1 MKCEPENLLAA
12 KSTSTQG
19 TTAKKA
25 KARVSNRN
33 TTGKGVSYREEESD
47 DDDDEIIKISR
58 RKKPNKEK
66 RRRGRHQQTNG
77 RFPWTPEEDEILR
90 KLVTQHGPKW
100 SVISTLMS
108 GIRTG
113 KQIRDRFVNKLDVCI
128 MEKPWSSEED
138 SIVIKCWQEF
148 GNRWSEIAKQLSGRT
163 ESMVKNRFYSHIKRK
178 RIGKKGRILDEVP
191 AKTKGVKRETAESE
205 QSNDLIS
212 SKQSSLTSLND
223 SVQTAIIT
231 QIHSDM
237 NSGILMEQEKEDIFI
252 LNKFKSEGEQE
263 CPLEEKAQDQPERHQ
278 LNFTKPSLEMSANTR
293 EGEYHNLTT
302 QWSSE
307 PIKIESTMSTSN
319 LNTPGNNFG
328 GKNECPSTNIGW
340 NNGYLHAN
348 FADQSDNFSFSI
360 PHLIKSNPNVVLK
373 RLEDEMLDME
383 DEAHIERS
391 AFMLEGRA
399 GANDPD
405 MNPYWRVKRSRQAL
419 IQGMSTSYQEF
430 TSSNPF
436 TNP

>member
-47 DDDDEIIKISR
+47 DDDEIIEISR
-58 RKKPNKEK
+58 RKSRKEK
-66 RRRGRHQQTNG
+66 RKRGRHQQTNG
-77 RFPWTPEEDEILR
+77 RYPWTPEEDEILR

-205 QSNDLIS
+205 QS
-212 SKQSSLTSLND
+212 SLTSLND
-223 SVQTAIIT
+223 SVQTAIVT
-231 QIHSDM
+231 RIHSDM

-278 LNFTKPSLEMSANTR
+278 LNFTKPSLEISANTR

-307 PIKIESTMSTSN
+307 PMKIETTMSTGN

-328 GKNECPSTNIGW
+328 RKSECTSTNLGW
-340 NNGYLHAN
+340 NNGLHEY
-348 FADQSDNFSFSI
+348 QRDNFTFSLPISFKGNTSI
-360 PHLIKSNPNVVLK
+360 AFK
-373 RLEDEMLDME
+373 RFEDEMLDME

-399 GANDPD
+399 DANESD
-405 MNPYWRVKRSRQAL
+405 MNPYWKVKRSRQAL
-419 IQGMSTSYQEF
+419 IQGMNTSFQELSLEPA
-430 TSSNPF
+430 TTPQKHQ
-436 TNP
+436 

>member
-1 MKCEPENLLAA
+1 
-12 KSTSTQG
+12 
-19 TTAKKA
+19 
-25 KARVSNRN
+25 
-33 TTGKGVSYREEESD
+33 
-47 DDDDEIIKISR
+47 
-58 RKKPNKEK
+58 
-66 RRRGRHQQTNG
+66 
-77 RFPWTPEEDEILR
+77 
-90 KLVTQHGPKW
+90 
-100 SVISTLMS
+100 
-108 GIRTG
+108 
-113 KQIRDRFVNKLDVCI
+113 
-128 MEKPWSSEED
+128 
-138 SIVIKCWQEF
+138 
-148 GNRWSEIAKQLSGRT
+148 
-163 ESMVKNRFYSHIKRK
+163 
-178 RIGKKGRILDEVP
+178 
-191 AKTKGVKRETAESE
+191 
-205 QSNDLIS
+205 
-212 SKQSSLTSLND
+212 
-223 SVQTAIIT
+223 
-231 QIHSDM
+231 M

-307 PIKIESTMSTSN
+307 PIKIESTMSTGN
-319 LNTPGNNFG
+319 LNTPGNNFC

-360 PHLIKSNPNVVLK
+360 PLLIKSNPNVVLK

-419 IQGMSTSYQEF
+419 IQRMNTSCQDF
-430 TSSNPF
+430 TSPDPF
-436 TNP
+436 TNPQKYQ